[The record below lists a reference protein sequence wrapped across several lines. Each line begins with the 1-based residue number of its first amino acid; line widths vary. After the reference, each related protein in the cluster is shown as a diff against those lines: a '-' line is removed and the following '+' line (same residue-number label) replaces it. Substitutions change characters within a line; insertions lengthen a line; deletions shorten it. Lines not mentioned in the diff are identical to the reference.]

1 MKLIGNTYGDSVDFF
16 ILQQFLICLINA
28 ACVYTGAALYLTKGV
43 IQTVYGKFDTMN
55 RFRLFGA
62 VPLIFIIS
70 LMGCVVVGI
79 ILRYTQ
85 IGRRIFAIGSNE
97 KAAFLSGIK
106 VTRNKLIFF
115 ALNGFFV
122 GLAAV
127 LLLSRVGSALPSTG
141 AGYELQAMGAVVI
154 GGAPINGGKGNI
166 VGTFFG
172 VLLMGLISNVLNI
185 LGVNSYLQ
193 EIASGALIII
203 SLGISAIRVHM
214 LTKN

>member
-1 MKLIGNTYGDSVDFF
+1 MCVRDSSF
-16 ILQQFLICLINA
+16 IISLA
-28 ACVYTGAALYLTKGV
+28 TTSVYTGAALYLTKGV

-62 VPLIFIIS
+62 IPLIFIIS

-127 LLLSRVGSALPSTG
+127 LLLSRRCV
-141 AGYELQAMGAVVI
+141 
-154 GGAPINGGKGNI
+154 
-166 VGTFFG
+166 
-172 VLLMGLISNVLNI
+172 
-185 LGVNSYLQ
+185 
-193 EIASGALIII
+193 
-203 SLGISAIRVHM
+203 
-214 LTKN
+214 

>member
-1 MKLIGNTYGDSVDFF
+1 
-16 ILQQFLICLINA
+16 
-28 ACVYTGAALYLTKGV
+28 
-43 IQTVYGKFDTMN
+43 
-55 RFRLFGA
+55 
-62 VPLIFIIS
+62 
-70 LMGCVVVGI
+70 MGCVVVGI